1 MGNFYTDVIQQDP
14 RFHSIASV
22 RDVALLEP
30 QTRIAVQAIIDGA
43 AQQGISLEITET
55 FRSEERQ
62 QHLFEQG
69 ATQLRTVG
77 THNYGIA
84 ADFCKIVDGVAS
96 WEGDWSFLAP
106 LCAANGLV
114 WGGDWGAPGQFHAFR
129 DYDHVQRCEVSQQA
143 KLFTGEWYPD
153 A

>member
-43 AQQGISLEITET
+43 AQQGISLEVTET

-96 WEGDWSFLAP
+96 WDRLDAGLEHPP
-106 LCAANGLV
+106 LGEHPAAD
-114 WGGDWGAPGQFHAFR
+114 GGTE
-129 DYDHVQRCEVSQQA
+129 QRVAQHR
-143 KLFTGEWYPD
+143 GED
-153 A
+153 ALT